1 MTVDSALK
9 RLTAA
14 LAAALTFASVIVAA
28 QDTAAPQI
36 VAADQCAA
44 PYSLALLNASNA
56 CVGQPFGY
64 VCNAGGAPA
73 VEPPGPVANSLAATG
88 ALVETGVIESVRTPP
103 LSVGGGPYGIAYL
116 RVAVEDSPVTYSAL
130 LLGDVSVRNVT
141 PPEFPAWQAIQVE
154 TVDPPVQCESAP
166 FSTLILQNPVVGNP
180 ARLVVNGVSIDLN
193 GTLAVQTTS
202 TATTFFTLSGTLRA
216 VANGVI
222 QAASAGQE
230 MRVDH
235 APGDVSQPL
244 GTLSAPAAFNQ
255 DRVNHLPLPLFDRPI
270 QVAQGGVATTTGA
283 VNLRTGPSTDF
294 GVIVQV
300 PAQTRVTLLGRNE
313 PATWYHVRIPDGTT
327 GWMLGELLIGDFSQV
342 TSAYEATPQP
352 VQRLGDLGQKAR
364 VIAPNGFDLRV
375 APDIGF
381 PVINYVPPG
390 AEVSLIARSPYSP
403 WVEIHAADGVTGWI
417 ALLAIETRAVIDA
430 LPIDFDV
437 PPPPEP
443 TRIPGTFGNAFPDPN
458 CYPNCTFDD

>member
-1 MTVDSALK
+1 MSRLSAVLI
-9 RLTAA
+9 A
-14 LAAALTFASVIVAA
+14 LLILISVIAAA
-28 QDTAAPQI
+28 QEAAPAVRI
-36 VAADQCAA
+36 VPADQCAE
-44 PYSLALLNASNA
+44 PYGLALLAASNA

-73 VEPPGPVANSLAATG
+73 VEPPGPVANSLAAPG
-88 ALVETGVIESVRTPP
+88 ALVETGVVESIRTPP
-103 LSVGGGPYGIAYL
+103 LSASGGPFGLAYL
-116 RVAVEDSPVTYSAL
+116 RVAVADSPVTYSAL
-130 LLGDVSVRNVT
+130 MLGDVSVRNVT
-141 PPEFPAWQAIQVE
+141 PPDFPAWQAIQIE
-154 TVDPPVQCESAP
+154 TVDPPAQCETAP
-166 FSTLILQNPVVGNP
+166 FSTLVLQNPVAGNP
-180 ARLVVNGVSIDLN
+180 ARLVINGVSIDLN
-193 GTLAVQTTS
+193 GTLAVQTTANS
-202 TATTFFTLSGTLRA
+202 TILFALSGTLRA

-222 QAASAGQE
+222 QTASAGQE
-230 MRVDH
+230 MRVEH
-235 APGDVSQPL
+235 PPGDVSRPI
-244 GTLSAPAAFNQ
+244 GTLSVPAAFNQ
-255 DRVNHLPLPLFDRPI
+255 QRVDHLPLPLFDRPI

-300 PAQTRVTLLGRNE
+300 PAQTRVSLLGRNE
-313 PATWYHVRIPDGTT
+313 AATWYHVRLQDGTT

-364 VIAPNGFDLRV
+364 VIAPSGFDLRI

-381 PVINYVPPG
+381 PVINYVAAG
-390 AEVSLIARSPYSP
+390 TELSLIARSPYSP
-403 WVEIHAADGVTGWI
+403 WVEINADNGVTGWI

-458 CYPNCTFDD
+458 CYPNCTFND